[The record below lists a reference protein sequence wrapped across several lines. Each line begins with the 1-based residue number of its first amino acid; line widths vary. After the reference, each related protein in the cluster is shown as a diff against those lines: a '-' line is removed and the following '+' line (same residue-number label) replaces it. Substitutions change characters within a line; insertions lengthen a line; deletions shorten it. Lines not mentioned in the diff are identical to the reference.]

1 MHPCGDGGIRECGGP
16 SDAGTTGQNGCVVT
30 VDDVRAVLARLPRSS
45 EVLVRD
51 RVKFRVGQIVY
62 VAFSQDETEIGFA
75 FPKEERAALVAARP
89 DVFFLP
95 RESELRFHWVE
106 AWLDALDADEMREL
120 VLDAWRMVVPQVAR
134 EVLGPPAAG
143 HEPGRTG

>member
-1 MHPCGDGGIRECGGP
+1 MPVLPPAARDQ
-16 SDAGTTGQNGCVVT
+16 DDCVVT
-30 VDDVRAVLARLPRSS
+30 VDDVRSVLAGLPRSS

-95 RESELRFHWVE
+95 RESELRFHWIE

-120 VLDAWRMVVPQVAR
+120 VLDAWRMVVPQRVAR

-143 HEPGRTG
+143 DEPGRTG

>member
-1 MHPCGDGGIRECGGP
+1 MYAWSR
-16 SDAGTTGQNGCVVT
+16 STTSERCSRGC
-30 VDDVRAVLARLPRSS
+30 RAAARCWCAI
-45 EVLVRD
+45 VC
-51 RVKFRVGQIVY
+51 VGQIVY

-89 DVFFLP
+89 EVFFLP
-95 RESELRFHWVE
+95 RESELRFHWIE

-120 VLDAWRMVVPQVAR
+120 VLDAWRMVVPQRVAR